1 MALMATTTLYALEH
15 LTFFDF
21 LPIGNMAF
29 TLLFDYGNVHC
40 ENFTKE
46 RRSWYFV
53 LRVPRFAIFYH
64 NNHVFGNALLHK
76 EISTLMH
83 LPIQISRVIRK
94 KVDIFQYLVHF

>member
-46 RRSWYFV
+46 RRKGYFI
-53 LRVPRFAIFYH
+53 LRVACFAIFYR
-64 NNHVFGNALLHK
+64 NSYVFGNALLHK

-83 LPIQISRVIRK
+83 LPIRPC
-94 KVDIFQYLVHF
+94 